1 MFIPFQI
8 QISHKFITYCINLTG
23 QYNLQTADR
32 GQNADWGYKMQT
44 EDKMQTGGELGIFYK
59 CLEHHY
65 LVENVKTKII
75 LVFLHRT
82 YSLLWSAIL
91 DINLEENYR

>member
-1 MFIPFQI
+1 
-8 QISHKFITYCINLTG
+8 
-23 QYNLQTADR
+23 
-32 GQNADWGYKMQT
+32 
-44 EDKMQTGGELGIFYK
+44 MQTGGELGIFYK

-75 LVFLHRT
+75 LVFLHGT
-82 YSLLWSAIL
+82 YSLSWSAIL